1 MELLDTYLKNNG
13 CKIYRDEDAHKIYE
27 RNKKLIHDIC
37 GPQMDDQL
45 DSLVDSYDKD
55 EDPEAILLLI
65 TNFNDKPIAI
75 FRGEISKGELS
86 SDITCSNELKKGGVL
101 LRFYALLIVN
111 ESHPEITKLIGGISG
126 GIPPLKA
133 SEPHEVVVA
142 KQKKLH
148 DYHLSNGATIDGN
161 IFTYKLDDV
170 KNKIRELFSVTGGK
184 KRKTKKRTLKKRKVI
199 KKRTRYS
206 RRK

>member
-1 MELLDTYLKNNG
+1 MELLNAYLKNNG

-37 GPQMDDQL
+37 GPQMDVQL

-55 EDPEAILLLI
+55 EDSEAILLLI

-75 FRGEISKGELS
+75 FRGEISEGELS

-111 ESHPEITKLIGGISG
+111 ESRPEITKLTGGISG

-133 SEPHEVVVA
+133 LEPHEVVVA
-142 KQKKLH
+142 KQKKLR

-161 IFTYKLDDV
+161 IFTYRLDDV
-170 KNKIRELFSVTGGK
+170 KNKIKELFSVTGGK
-184 KRKTKKRTLKKRKVI
+184 NKKRKTKNKKKNTQ
-199 KKRTRYS
+199 KNKS
-206 RRK
+206 N